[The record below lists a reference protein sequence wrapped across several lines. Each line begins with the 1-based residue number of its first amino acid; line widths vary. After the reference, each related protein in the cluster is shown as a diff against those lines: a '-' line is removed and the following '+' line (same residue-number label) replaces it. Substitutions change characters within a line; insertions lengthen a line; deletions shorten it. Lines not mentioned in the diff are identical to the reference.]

1 MQKYLEKE
9 KWKCFLLTTYVE
21 ILPKN
26 EKFPPEESK
35 SYLYIG
41 FPPFFKQ
48 RKAVVALLCF
58 LWRLSDYFSYTATSS
73 SLYLLLFTI
82 FWDTY
87 TIFLKD
93 WIGTYI
99 HYYVLSTY
107 HKVQSKLGRSTL
119 DTSNLL
125 SSSTIFFLVFY
136 CFEIFHVET
145 FSHLKNHCMQYMWFS
160 WFWSHL
166 KMSKNVFCVVA
177 RLSQRL
183 KSMLFESFSHSD
195 DPFRPLRSKK
205 FQTTLILAF
214 EAKMRPKLWKSHIV
228 WSETSD
234 FLPNLC
240 DVSFIFW

>member
-41 FPPFFKQ
+41 FPLFLNKEKLLWPFCASFDVYPITLAIQ
-48 RKAVVALLCF
+48 QHPLPYTYYF
-58 LWRLSDYFSYTATSS
+58 LPFSEILT
-73 SLYLLLFTI
+73 LF
-82 FWDTY
+82 
-87 TIFLKD
+87 FLKD

-145 FSHLKNHCMQYMWFS
+145 FSHLKNHCM
-160 WFWSHL
+160 
-166 KMSKNVFCVVA
+166 
-177 RLSQRL
+177 
-183 KSMLFESFSHSD
+183 
-195 DPFRPLRSKK
+195 
-205 FQTTLILAF
+205 
-214 EAKMRPKLWKSHIV
+214 
-228 WSETSD
+228 
-234 FLPNLC
+234 
-240 DVSFIFW
+240 